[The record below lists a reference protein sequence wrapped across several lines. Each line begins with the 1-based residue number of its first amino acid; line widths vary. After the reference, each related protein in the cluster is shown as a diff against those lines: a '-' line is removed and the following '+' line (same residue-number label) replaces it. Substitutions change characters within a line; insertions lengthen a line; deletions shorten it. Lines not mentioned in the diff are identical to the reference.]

1 MFSLFCHPFI
11 LTFFASEIGSRLR
24 VIECI
29 SVVVH
34 CKCMHTF
41 LFHQIFLLLF
51 SKNFCYTA
59 LISDYQYISTN
70 KIFQKNFAAGR
81 ILLLCAQFG
90 VYHPIGKG
98 AISRPKIASNQP
110 AVDAPPSCANARK
123 MRQGK
128 VPNLQRKSHDSKN

>member
-11 LTFFASEIGSRLR
+11 LTFFASEIGSRLG

-34 CKCMHTF
+34 CKCMHTY

-51 SKNFCYTA
+51 SKNFLYTT
-59 LISDYQYISTN
+59 LTSDYQHISTN
-70 KIFQKNFAAGR
+70 KIFQKDFAAGR
-81 ILLLCAQFG
+81 ISRLCAHFG
-90 VYHPIGKG
+90 VYYPIGKG

-110 AVDAPPSCANARK
+110 AVDAPPSCANAHKKRSS
-123 MRQGK
+123 K
-128 VPNLQRKSHDSKN
+128 VPNLQHKSHDSKN